1 MSSCILVGVAGP
13 ARKLG
18 SAPMCAI
25 MQALVDANKNLTIV
39 QMDEEFMLDTCVTCW
54 PTVQV
59 LVTLYAP
66 PFPLDKVLRY
76 VKLRTP
82 VLVNNLY
89 MQRYMMDRRDIR
101 NVLQS
106 AGVPTPNAVIV
117 DRQSGDRV
125 LQSEGGDVLHVY
137 KAGGGCDVILKPFV
151 EKPVD
156 PEDHSK
162 CYSFMACLLLSP
174 FSLLFSQRMRCSLH
188 CKRAGGSILTTHE
201 CHALRLLTFSDH
213 VVYSFSFFRYSC
225 GICPIYFSLKFNAFF
240 YFSSHVSPP
249 CNLALFTISSRNSFP
264 CGPRCP
270 TLANPA
276 PQMFTST
283 TKAAVSASFSARQ
296 SLSLRVFSPI

>member
-174 FSLLFSQRMRCSLH
+174 FSLLFSQRVRRSLH
-188 CKRAGGSILTTHE
+188 CKRADGSILTTHE

-213 VVYSFSFFRYSC
+213 VVYSFSFF
-225 GICPIYFSLKFNAFF
+225 GIRVES
-240 YFSSHVSPP
+240 
-249 CNLALFTISSRNSFP
+249 ALFIFLSNLMCFSTFPRTCHLRAISRSPQSPLEILSRAVRVVQHWP
-264 CGPRCP
+264 TPLHRCLHLLQRRRCP
-270 TLANPA
+270 QAF
-276 PQMFTST
+276 PQD
-283 TKAAVSASFSARQ
+283 KA
-296 SLSLRVFSPI
+296 